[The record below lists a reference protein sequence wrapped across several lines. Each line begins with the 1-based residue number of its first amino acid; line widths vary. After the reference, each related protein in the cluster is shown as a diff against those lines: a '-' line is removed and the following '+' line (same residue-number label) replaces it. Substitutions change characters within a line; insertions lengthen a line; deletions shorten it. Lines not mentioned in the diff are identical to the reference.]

1 MPGQRSKQFG
11 NDSKTSER
19 RRRVTPGQAEETEI
33 FHAQA
38 QPLQV
43 LRTSARVP
51 AQVRH
56 LPLVLPPARAA
67 RGDSRGFEVVL
78 VTRHQSLVVGR
89 SQKPTT
95 KDKRPTTEVQAA
107 AGSPLDA
114 ERTGGWRR
122 SKR

>member
-1 MPGQRSKQFG
+1 MAWRWANSPPDSRRDAGATVRSKQFG

-19 RRRVTPGQAEETEI
+19 RRRVTPGEAEETEI

-56 LPLVLPPARAA
+56 LPLVLPAACAA
-67 RGDSRGFEVVL
+67 RGDSRGFEVVV
-78 VTRHQSLVVGR
+78 VTSAPGSFGGKSSRLR
-89 SQKPTT
+89 MTT
-95 KDKRPTTEVQAA
+95 IETM
-107 AGSPLDA
+107 
-114 ERTGGWRR
+114 
-122 SKR
+122 